1 MDKPILVNLPEFL
14 DNRGVL
20 TFVEEEKHIP
30 FKIHSVYSIK
40 PENIRLNL
48 PADSFIVTPGDK
60 YGYLIPQ
67 NHEFDIKDSNSGIIV
82 LSSAKINGIEALSA
96 PFRVKR
102 AYFITGIPPH
112 QTRGSHAH
120 RVTAQMIFAVKGS
133 FSVTLDNGEAS
144 TTVML
149 AKDCNPVHIPDG
161 IWHTLDNFSPDA
173 VCLVLASELY
183 SDDDYIRDYRDFIE
197 FRKMAACDD

>member
-30 FKIHSVYSIK
+30 FKIESVYILRHGDS
-40 PENIRLNL
+40 RLTL

-82 LSSAKINGIEALSA
+82 LSAATINGIEALSA

-120 RVTAQMIFAVKGS
+120 RLTAQMIFAVKGS
-133 FSVTLDNGEAS
+133 FSVTLDNGEAN

-149 AKDCNPVHIPDG
+149 ARDCSPVHIPAG

-183 SDDDYIRDYRDFIE
+183 SDNDYIRDYREFID
-197 FRKMAACDD
+197 FRKNGRLR